1 MSYTVVEEI
10 GSDTS
15 LIVEDTPLAP
25 TIIEVVTVGPQGP
38 VGPQGAGLGIDET
51 VATLADLPATGS
63 PGQTVFV
70 AATGKIYIW
79 SNT

>member
-1 MSYTVVEEI
+1 MSYTIVQEI
-10 GSDTS
+10 GTDTS
-15 LIVEDTPLAP
+15 LIVQDTPLAP
-25 TIIEVVTVGPQGP
+25 TIVEVVAVGPVGP
-38 VGPQGAGLGIDET
+38 VGPQGTGLGIDET
-51 VATLADLPATGS
+51 VATVNDLPASGS

>member
-1 MSYTVVEEI
+1 MTYTVVEEI

-15 LIVEDTPLAP
+15 LIVQDTPLAP

-51 VATLADLPATGS
+51 VATVADLPATGS

>member
-1 MSYTVVEEI
+1 MSYTIVEEI

-15 LIVEDTPLAP
+15 LIVQDTPLAP
-25 TIIEVVTVGPQGP
+25 TIVEILAVGPQGP
-38 VGPQGAGLGIDET
+38 VGPQGTGLGIDET
-51 VATLADLPATGS
+51 VASVADLPATGS

-70 AATGKIYIW
+70 AATGKVYIW

>member
-51 VATLADLPATGS
+51 VATVADLPATGS

>member
-1 MSYTVVEEI
+1 MPWVDSGPLSGPTGPTGVAGTSISIE
-10 GSDTS
+10 GS
-15 LIVEDTPLAP
+15 
-25 TIIEVVTVGPQGP
+25 
-38 VGPQGAGLGIDET
+38 
-51 VATLADLPATGS
+51 VATVNDLPAAGS

>member
-1 MSYTVVEEI
+1 MSYTIVEEI
-10 GSDTS
+10 GTDTS
-15 LIVEDTPLAP
+15 LIVQDLPIAP

-38 VGPQGAGLGIDET
+38 IGATGSGLGIDET
-51 VATLADLPATGS
+51 VATVGDLPATGS

>member
-1 MSYTVVEEI
+1 MSYTIVEEI

-15 LIVEDTPLAP
+15 LIVQDTPLAP
-25 TIIEVVTVGPQGP
+25 TIVEVVTVGPQGP

-51 VATLADLPATGS
+51 VATVADLPTTGS

-70 AATGKIYIW
+70 AGTGKIYIW
-79 SNT
+79 SDT

>member
-1 MSYTVVEEI
+1 MTYTVVEEI

-15 LIVEDTPLAP
+15 LIVQDTPLAP

-38 VGPQGAGLGIDET
+38 VGPTGAGLGIDET
-51 VATLADLPATGS
+51 VASVADLPATGS

>member
-1 MSYTVVEEI
+1 MSYTIVQEI

-25 TIIEVVTVGPQGP
+25 TIVEVVTAGPQGP
-38 VGPQGAGLGIDET
+38 VGPQGTGLGIDQT
-51 VATLADLPATGS
+51 VASVADLPTTGS

>member
-1 MSYTVVEEI
+1 MSYTIVEEI

-25 TIIEVVTVGPQGP
+25 TIVEVLAVGPQGP
-38 VGPQGAGLGIDET
+38 VGATGSGLAISQT
-51 VATLADLPATGS
+51 VATFADLPATGS
-63 PGQTVFV
+63 PGQAVFV
-70 AATGKIYIW
+70 AATGLIYIW

>member
-15 LIVEDTPLAP
+15 LIVQDTPLAP
-25 TIIEVVTVGPQGP
+25 TIVEVVTVGPQGP

-51 VATLADLPATGS
+51 VATVADLPTTGS

-70 AATGKIYIW
+70 AGTGKIYIW
-79 SNT
+79 SDT

>member
-15 LIVEDTPLAP
+15 LIVQDLPIAP

-38 VGPQGAGLGIDET
+38 IGATGAGLGIDQT
-51 VATLADLPATGS
+51 VATVADLPAVGS

-70 AATGKIYIW
+70 AGTGKIYIW